1 MNPFFGDTYSYP
13 WKRGPHDNLPEYLEA
28 LPTFDNVLRQT
39 IFAQLTEFDF
49 LGKLSLIYQSE
60 DET

>member
-28 LPTFDNVLRQT
+28 LPTFDNILRQT
-39 IFAQLTEFDF
+39 IFQLMTEFDY
-49 LGKLSLIYQSE
+49 LSKLSMIYLSE